1 MSARLYS
8 HVFWYDEKSSFAV
21 AYQSNIAAS
30 IGRPVVGFFEAV
42 GELSLLF
49 TRSLGAIFAGRTS
62 LAETL
67 RQMSVI
73 GVNSLPIVLVT
84 ISFSGMVLALHT
96 AVQFH
101 KLGGDAFIGGQV
113 AVSMARE
120 AAPVLASVVVAARVG
135 SAIAAELGSM
145 KVTEQI
151 DALRALAVS
160 PVQYLVVPRLL
171 AAVLM
176 MPIVTVFANVAGML
190 GGGVVAVYFTRIST
204 QVFISSIQTWL
215 TWQDLLLGLSKT
227 LVFGAII
234 ALVGCDRGL
243 RTTGGAAGV
252 GRSTTSAVVVAIVL
266 VYIADY
272 FLSALMFGES

>member
-1 MSARLYS
+1 MTARLY
-8 HVFWYDEKSSFAV
+8 WYALLVSKARPAV
-21 AYQSNIAAS
+21 ESQENLTAPIE
-30 IGRPVVGFFEAV
+30 RPLIDFFESV
-42 GELSLLF
+42 GELSMLLG
-49 TRSLGAIFAGRTS
+49 RSFAAILAGRI
-62 LAETL
+62 AVGETL

-73 GVNSLPIVLVT
+73 GVQSLPIVLVT
-84 ISFSGMVLALHT
+84 IAFSGMVLALHT

-101 KLGGDAFIGGQV
+101 KLGGDSFIGGLV

-160 PVQYLVVPRLL
+160 PVHYLVVPRLV
-171 AAVLM
+171 AAILM
-176 MPIVTVFANVAGML
+176 MPIVTVFANVAGMA
-190 GGGVVAVYFTRIST
+190 GGGIVATYFTHISS

-215 TWQDLLLGLSKT
+215 AWRDVWLGLTKT

-252 GRSTTSAVVVAIVL
+252 GRSTTSAVVLAIVL
-266 VYIADY
+266 VYVSDY
-272 FLSALMFGES
+272 FLSAMMFSES

>member
-1 MSARLYS
+1 VELQ
-8 HVFWYDEKSSFAV
+8 
-21 AYQSNIAAS
+21 QSLTAS
-30 IGRPVVGFFEAV
+30 VGRPLAEFFEAV
-42 GELSLLF
+42 GELSLL
-49 TRSLGAIFAGRTS
+49 TSRTVGAILMGRVS
-62 LAETL
+62 LVETL

-73 GVNSLPIVLVT
+73 GVFSLPIVLVT
-84 ISFSGMVLALHT
+84 IGFSGMVLALHT

-101 KLGGDAFIGGQV
+101 KLGGDQFIGGLV

-171 AAVLM
+171 ASVMM
-176 MPIVTVFANVAGML
+176 MPIVTVFANVAGIL
-190 GGGVVAVYFTRIST
+190 GGALVTIYFTHISN
-204 QVFISSIQTWL
+204 QVFISSIQAWL
-215 TWQDLLLGLSKT
+215 TWRDVVMGLAKT

-243 RTTGGAAGV
+243 RTAGGAAGV
-252 GRSTTSAVVVAIVL
+252 GRSTTSAVVLAIVL
-266 VYIADY
+266 VYVSDY
-272 FLSALMFGES
+272 FLSELMFGEPRLGG

>member
-1 MSARLYS
+1 VELQES
-8 HVFWYDEKSSFAV
+8 VT
-21 AYQSNIAAS
+21 AS
-30 IGRPVVGFFEAV
+30 VGRPVVGFFEAV

-49 TRSLGAIFAGRTS
+49 SRAVGAILMGRIS
-62 LAETL
+62 LVETL

-73 GVNSLPIVLVT
+73 GVNSLPIVLIT
-84 ISFSGMVLALHT
+84 IGFSGAVLALHT

-101 KLGGDAFIGGQV
+101 KLGGDQFIGGLV

-145 KVTEQI
+145 QVTEQI

-171 AAVLM
+171 AAVMM
-176 MPIVTVFANVAGML
+176 MPVVTVFANVAGIM
-190 GGGVVAVYFTRIST
+190 GGEVVTVSFTHISY

-215 TWQDLLLGLSKT
+215 TWRDVIMGLAKT
-227 LVFGAII
+227 LVFGGII
-234 ALVGCDRGL
+234 AIVGCDRGL
-243 RTTGGAAGV
+243 RTAGGAAGV
-252 GRSTTSAVVVAIVL
+252 GRSTTSAVVLAIVL
-266 VYIADY
+266 VYVSDY
-272 FLSALMFGES
+272 FLSALMLGETRRGG

>member
-1 MSARLYS
+1 
-8 HVFWYDEKSSFAV
+8 V
-21 AYQSNIAAS
+21 ASVNPITTTL
-30 IGRPVVGFFEAV
+30 GRPVIGFFESV

-49 TRSLGAIFAGRTS
+49 GRSLGAICAGRIS
-62 LAETL
+62 LFEML
-67 RQMSVI
+67 RQMSII

-84 ISFSGMVLALHT
+84 IAFSGMVLALHT

-101 KLGGDAFIGGQV
+101 KLGGDQFIGGLV

-160 PVQYLVVPRLL
+160 PVQYLVVPRLV
-171 AAVLM
+171 AATLM
-176 MPIVTVFANVAGML
+176 MPVVTVFANVAGIL
-190 GGGVVAVYFTRIST
+190 GGGFVATYFTGISS
-204 QVFISSIQTWL
+204 QVFITSIQTYL
-215 TWQDLLLGLSKT
+215 TWRDLLLGLAKT

-243 RTTGGAAGV
+243 RTAGGAAGV
-252 GRSTTSAVVVAIVL
+252 GRSTTSAVVLAIVL
-266 VYIADY
+266 VYISDY
-272 FLSALMFGES
+272 FLSALMFSESGLGS

>member
-1 MSARLYS
+1 VELRQSVSAS
-8 HVFWYDEKSSFAV
+8 V
-21 AYQSNIAAS
+21 
-30 IGRPVVGFFEAV
+30 GRPVAAFFEAV

-49 TRSLGAIFAGRTS
+49 GRAVGSILMGRVSLG
-62 LAETL
+62 EML

-73 GVNSLPIVLVT
+73 GVYSLPIVLVT
-84 ISFSGMVLALHT
+84 IAFSGMVLALNT

-101 KLGGDAFIGGQV
+101 KLGGDQFIGGLV

-120 AAPVLASVVVAARVG
+120 LAPVLASVVVAARVG

-176 MPIVTVFANVAGML
+176 MPVVTVFANVAGIL
-190 GGGVVAVYFTRIST
+190 GGELVTVYFTHISY
-204 QVFISSIQTWL
+204 QVFITSVQTWL
-215 TWQDLLLGLSKT
+215 TWRDVIMGLTKT
-227 LVFGAII
+227 LIFGGII
-234 ALVGCDRGL
+234 AVVGCDRGL
-243 RTTGGAAGV
+243 RTGGGAAGV
-252 GRSTTSAVVVAIVL
+252 GRSTTSAVVLAIVL
-266 VYIADY
+266 IYVSDY
-272 FLSALMFGES
+272 FLSALMFSEPKLAG